1 MQTLWL
7 GVVFDNETCCF
18 SPTRYMTTSDKRM
31 RLPDGPS
38 LCENLWDAVKASL
51 EEAKNALH
59 GGLSA
64 VSNMPTCLVT
74 VPESSRKVTLPGDEW
89 KHIGSI
95 RERSYGAPAL
105 VLFSQLPKLHCA
117 DLTAEGYRNIRKLL
131 ALSHCPDAYAP
142 EFSGH
147 QEVQDFVH
155 RPCGVPREKRGLKRA
170 GHEWR

>member
-1 MQTLWL
+1 
-7 GVVFDNETCCF
+7 
-18 SPTRYMTTSDKRM
+18 MTTSDKRM

-117 DLTAEGYRNIRKLL
+117 DLTAEGYRNIRNLL

-142 EFSGH
+142 EFVVNH

-155 RPCGVPREKRGLKRA
+155 RRAACHAKKGV
-170 GHEWR
+170 